1 MKLTEGMP
9 PGEELSIGA
18 VEPVNPPSSVEEV
31 LSEIKSSLGEAWLPQ
46 VYRQRVLTIRT
57 RSHHL
62 PAAKRNASIEIL
74 HTLLGIELKVGR
86 RRISCPDLATARYLA
101 VFARIGCT
109 EVAVPYDITQ
119 ISRLAD
125 DLESAW
131 HRMILLSEHSSKG
144 RKPAF
149 ISKARTRT
157 IAEALREIEQAGAG
171 TPVPQF
177 NQNTKQRQR
186 RL

>member
-1 MKLTEGMP
+1 MSLAEK
-9 PGEELSIGA
+9 
-18 VEPVNPPSSVEEV
+18 SSVETIKPKNRHSSIEAV
-31 LSEIKSSLGEAWLPQ
+31 LSEIKSSLGEAWPPQ
-46 VYRQRVLTIRT
+46 IYRQRVLTIRT
-57 RSHHL
+57 RAHRIA
-62 PAAKRNASIEIL
+62 PAMRNAPVDIL

-131 HRMILLSEHSSKG
+131 HRMILLSEHSSPG

-149 ISKARTRT
+149 ISKARTKVIT
-157 IAEALREIEQAGAG
+157 EARQEIEQAGAG
-171 TPVPQF
+171 TLVPQF